1 MASKTFDVNALIKVH
16 SFDFNQNIS
25 ANFKAWLCTI
35 HPEYIRHSLANKIA
49 PHDLNVLKEK
59 YNYESRKRD
68 PSAPWHNFV
77 KRLPKL
83 IEEAHLTTPDAQQP
97 QEPQEPPTPPSL
109 QERYDALLKKNAD
122 LVETNKAL
130 TTNAFKANKQ
140 LQDTTL
146 KYNNLKRQWN
156 SYTEHLQQEVE
167 SYKNDLNLKYDELR
181 TNFKRTRQELVHT
194 QSSLY
199 HYAQKTRTLT
209 TQIEDLK
216 QEKQQILQSFNDFT
230 PHDLSQEAFNALE
243 TKYQN
248 PNTFIQ
254 EFSLT
259 CPITQETFIEP
270 VIALDGRTYEKSAIQ
285 RWFDD
290 SHKSPETG
298 EKLPS
303 TLLIP
308 NMFARILIEELH
320 NH

>member
-1 MASKTFDVNALIKVH
+1 MNPVSGILVLLGTTSSKGFLN
-16 SFDFNQNIS
+16 SFRNS
-25 ANFKAWLCTI
+25 PA
-35 HPEYIRHSLANKIA
+35 
-49 PHDLNVLKEK
+49 
-59 YNYESRKRD
+59 
-68 PSAPWHNFV
+68 
-77 KRLPKL
+77 
-83 IEEAHLTTPDAQQP
+83 
-97 QEPQEPPTPPSL
+97 L
-109 QERYDALLKKNAD
+109 QEGMMLYSNAD

-130 TTNAFKANKQ
+130 TTNAYKANKQ
-140 LQDTTL
+140 LQDITL
-146 KYNNLKRQWN
+146 KYNKLKTDWN

-167 SYKNDLNLKYDELR
+167 SYKKDLNLKYDELR
-181 TNFKRTRQELVHT
+181 TNFKRTREELIET
-194 QSSLY
+194 RNNFY
-199 HYAQKTRTLT
+199 YFAQKSRTLAN
-209 TQIEDLK
+209 QIQDLK

-285 RWFDD
+285 RWFED